1 MERLLSTPIDVHT
14 VSPLSL
20 AYVGDGVYELM
31 VREHLLCQANRPS
44 GELHRLSVAAVRAE
58 AQAAAIERLM
68 PHLTEREI
76 AVYKRGRN
84 AHTARTGS
92 DYHSATGF
100 EALWGYLYLDGQ
112 RDRLTELFALIQE
125 ERV

>member
-1 MERLLSTPIDVHT
+1 MERMLATPIDVHT

-112 RDRLTELFALIQE
+112 RDRLNELFALLQE

>member
-1 MERLLSTPIDVHT
+1 MERMLSTPIDVHT

-112 RDRLTELFALIQE
+112 RDRLNELFALIQE

>member
-1 MERLLSTPIDVHT
+1 MERMLSTPIDVHT

-58 AQAAAIERLM
+58 AQAAAVERLM

-112 RDRLTELFALIQE
+112 RDRLNELFALIQE

>member
-1 MERLLSTPIDVHT
+1 MERLLSTPIDVHP

>member
-44 GELHRLSVAAVRAE
+44 GELHRLSVAAVRAA